1 MAAAYNSYILN
12 TIFGPE
18 GEIIRD
24 RFKISQTNFQ
34 QWLRV
39 WIMDISVTNPNNKDI
54 FMFRDENKEKY
65 IDLIQSEIKN
75 LGSVKVSF
83 GLKVNFQTERNGELQ
98 EMSHYFKEDQ
108 PHVFTAKDREPI
120 EEKYEEFMDRIRG
133 EIENWSAQGSGWDIE
148 SIEMAY
154 INVAKYVPIRGG
166 SYLPLPAKLANKK
179 AIVNVK
185 NKDNECLKWA
195 LRAALYPPKDGVH
208 PERPSKYNPQ
218 NDRINYDNIDFPTPL
233 KQIDNLE
240 KQNQNLAINVFGW
253 EKETVIVHRI
263 SRKEKSVKRINLM
276 LIESGGRQ
284 HYCWVK
290 RVSALLFD
298 KAINNKTFYCMLC
311 LSRFT
316 KAHVLVEHEKHC
328 NGVNGRPTR
337 IDMPEEGNNNLTF
350 KNYHKQMKAP
360 YVIYADFE
368 AVVRKF
374 KGCER
379 GPDYINKNKTKCY
392 TDKTEHHEACGYSF
406 VVVRSDGQVTG
417 PIVYRGENAVKSFL
431 ERLVI
436 VKDKIRENLSKVKP
450 LTLTQEDWYNFKN
463 AESCHICEKKLVKE
477 NFLDSQPVYT
487 TGYIT
492 KKEKYRGQYH
502 KRCFYEQL
510 NQQSDL
516 MEIMSHN
523 ATKEDD
529 FEMIKLKRVGKDDKQ
544 KAEKQTNCYA
554 CKKPLLHKY
563 YRDAVKD
570 HCHLTGKYRGA
581 AHSECNLKL
590 KINPKTHQVPVVFHN
605 LRGYDAHHLMQAMAN
620 LNKEVKC
627 VANNMEKYITFSVDG
642 LRFIDSLNFMQG
654 SLDSLVEVT
663 PKEALKITKSISNCS
678 ELLYKKGIYPYEYVD
693 SFEKFAETSL
703 PPKEEF
709 YSSLNDQHISEEEYT
724 HAKEVWKTFDCKTLG
739 DYHDLY
745 VKTDVALLADV
756 FENFRKLCLKKYGLD
771 PAHYFTSPGL
781 SWDALLKMTGVN
793 LELLTDHDMHL
804 FVERG
809 IRGGISMVSK
819 RYAKA
824 NNPLLKDYDK
834 SKPNSYIMYLDANN
848 LYGWAMSKP
857 LPKSGFKWK
866 RVMPTEEE
874 ILNKKENDKKGWILE
889 VDLEYPAELHKEHNS
904 YPLAPE
910 KKAVESEKMSDYQNK
925 LIKDLKLKLPNS
937 KKLLLTLEDKNDYV
951 VHYENLKFYLNQG
964 MKLKR
969 VKRALEFDQ
978 ECWMEPYIRMNTE
991 FRKLAKND
999 FEKNF
1004 YKLMNNSV
1012 FGKTMENLRNRVD
1025 IRIVRSNEK
1034 DKIRKLVASPLY
1046 ARHIIF
1052 TNDLVGID
1060 MHKSRLLLNK
1070 PVYTGMTIL
1079 DKSKILMYNFF
1090 YNHLKKQYGEKC
1102 ELLYTDTD
1110 SLLLKIETE
1119 DVYKDIKENENFY
1132 DTSNYPKEHPLHS
1145 TVNKKVLGKMKD
1157 ECEGIPISE
1166 YVGLRSKMYS
1176 VMQEGKSE
1184 QRIEKIKKDFPE
1196 TEIKECSCE
1205 GKKVQAIMAKGAELV
1220 KKIMAK
1226 DAESVK
1232 KTDHPKARVSQCC
1245 NMIKVDETNVRKAKG
1260 VKKNVIKKQIKHEQ
1274 YKQALFK
1281 NEQMWHGMKMLR
1293 SDGHEIYGIHVNK
1306 ISLSPFDSKRWISED
1321 GVNTRAY
1328 GYNNQIEEMESLF
1341 SNIEMDDIELTN
1353 TEMKEIEE
1361 ALKSL
1366 GW

>member
-12 TIFGPE
+12 TVFGPE

-34 QWLRV
+34 QWLHV
-39 WIMDISVTNPNNKDI
+39 WIMDISVTNPYNKDI
-54 FMFRDENKEKY
+54 IMFRDENKEKY
-65 IDLIQSEIKN
+65 IDLIQNEIRN
-75 LGSVKVSF
+75 LGNIKVSF

-108 PHVFTAKDREPI
+108 PHVFTATNIEQI

-148 SIEMAY
+148 SIELAY
-154 INVAKYVPIRGG
+154 INVAKYVPLRGG

-179 AIVNVK
+179 AIINVK

-195 LRAALYPPKDGVH
+195 LRAALFPPIDGRDPQRPNKYPKNDG
-208 PERPSKYNPQ
+208 
-218 NDRINYDNIDFPTPL
+218 INYEGIDFPTPL
-233 KQIDNLE
+233 KQIDKLE

-263 SRKEKSVKRINLM
+263 SEKEKSVKRINLM
-276 LIESGGRQ
+276 LIESGERQ

-290 RVSALLFD
+290 RVCALLFD
-298 KAINNKTFYCMLC
+298 KAINNKTFYCIIC

-328 NGVNGRPTR
+328 KGVNGRPTR
-337 IDMPEEGNNNLTF
+337 IEMPEEGNNNLNF

-360 YVIYADFE
+360 YIIYADFE
-368 AVVRKF
+368 AVVRKY

-379 GPDYINKNKTKCY
+379 GPDYVNKNKSKCY
-392 TDKTEHHEACGYSF
+392 TEKTEHHEACGYSF
-406 VVVRSDGQVTG
+406 VIVRSDGQVTG

-431 ERLVI
+431 ERLVK
-436 VKDKIRENLSKVKP
+436 VKDKIRENFSKVKP
-450 LTLTQEDWYNFKN
+450 LAMEKEDWYNFKN

-477 NFLDSQPVYT
+477 NFLDSLPVYT

-492 KKEKYRGQYH
+492 KKEKYQGQYH

-510 NQQSDL
+510 NQQSEL
-516 MEIMSHN
+516 MELLCES

-529 FEMIKLKRVGKDDKQ
+529 FEMIKLKKVGKDDKQ

-570 HCHLTGKYRGA
+570 HCHLTGKFRGA

-642 LRFIDSLNFMQG
+642 LRFIDSLNFLLT

-663 PKEALKITKSISNCS
+663 PKEAFKITKSISNCS

-703 PPKEEF
+703 PSKEEF

-756 FENFRKLCLKKYGLD
+756 FENFRKLCLKQYGLD

-824 NNPLLKDYDK
+824 NNPLVSDYDE

-889 VDLEYPAELHKEHNS
+889 VDLEYPPELHKEHNS

-951 VHYENLKFYLNQG
+951 VHYENLKFYLKQG

-991 FRKLAKND
+991 FRKQAKND
-999 FEKNF
+999 FEKDF

-1025 IRIVRSNEK
+1025 IRIVRSNER

-1046 ARHIIF
+1046 ARHVIF
-1052 TNDLVGID
+1052 TNNLVGID

-1079 DKSKILMYNFF
+1079 DKSKILMYDFF

-1110 SLLLKIETE
+1110 SLLLEIKTE
-1119 DVYKDIKENENFY
+1119 DVYKDTEKNKSFY
-1132 DTSNYPKEHPLHS
+1132 DTSDYPKEHPLHS

-1157 ECEGIPISE
+1157 ECAGIPISE

-1176 VMQEGKSE
+1176 VMTEGKSE
-1184 QRIEKIKKDFPE
+1184 QRIEKLKKEFPE
-1196 TEIKECSCE
+1196 TEIKECSCK
-1205 GKKVQAIMAKGAELV
+1205 GKKVQAIMAKDADLV
-1220 KKIMAK
+1220 KEIMKK
-1226 DAESVK
+1226 DAEFVK
-1232 KTDHPKARVSQCC
+1232 KTDHPKARVLQCC
-1245 NMIKVDETNVRKAKG
+1245 NMIKIDETNVRKAKG

-1274 YKQALFK
+1274 YKKVLFK

-1306 ISLSPFDSKRWISED
+1306 ISLSPFDSKRWIAD
-1321 GVNTRAY
+1321 NGVNTRAY